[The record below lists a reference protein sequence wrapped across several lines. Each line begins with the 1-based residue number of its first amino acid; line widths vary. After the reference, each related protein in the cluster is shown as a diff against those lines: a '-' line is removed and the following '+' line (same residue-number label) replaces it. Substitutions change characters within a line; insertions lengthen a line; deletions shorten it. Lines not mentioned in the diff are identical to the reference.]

1 MTICMTTEEEIH
13 NPAALAKFM
22 TDNQVDMMTC
32 TPSFLSNC
40 IELSVMKEALKNV
53 RSYDI
58 GAEAFPAALY
68 NKITALNPD
77 AYIMNGYGPTE
88 ATISCTMDQM
98 TDPGLVTIGR
108 PASNVKAYIMDEQG
122 NILPPLV
129 PGELIIAGR
138 GVGRGYVGR
147 PDLTAEKFFIYEGRK
162 AYRTGD
168 VAEWTSDGRIRFRGR
183 ADNQV
188 KLRGLRV
195 ELGEIESA
203 INAVPGVITS
213 IVVMAGEENNHFLAG
228 YYTAG
233 REIPPEELKA
243 EIGKT
248 LTPYMVPGVLMQLE
262 AMPLTKNGKIDKKKL
277 PKVEFVPDE
286 AEYVEPENEIEKNF
300 CRWFAE
306 VLSMEKVSA
315 TGTFFELGGTSLSAS
330 VIAINAAEEGYP
342 IVYADVFKAQT
353 PRMLAALAAGDAAP
367 EAEDKEIAEI
377 RSFDYSKLPLSA

>member
-1 MTICMTTEEEIH
+1 M
-13 NPAALAKFM
+13 
-22 TDNQVDMMTC
+22 
-32 TPSFLSNC
+32 
-40 IELSVMKEALKNV
+40 
-53 RSYDI
+53 
-58 GAEAFPAALY
+58 
-68 NKITALNPD
+68 
-77 AYIMNGYGPTE
+77 
-88 ATISCTMDQM
+88 
-98 TDPGLVTIGR
+98 
-108 PASNVKAYIMDEQG
+108 
-122 NILPPLV
+122 
-129 PGELIIAGR
+129 
-138 GVGRGYVGR
+138 
-147 PDLTAEKFFIYEGRK
+147 
-162 AYRTGD
+162 
-168 VAEWTSDGRIRFRGR
+168 
-183 ADNQV
+183 
-188 KLRGLRV
+188 

-286 AEYVEPENEIEKNF
+286 AEYVEPANEIEKNF

-315 TGTFFELGGTSLSAS
+315 TGNFFELGGTSLSAS

-377 RSFDYSKLPLSA
+377 RSFDYSRLPLSANTEERLTDIHPGAIGNLLLTGANRQTGPYTVC